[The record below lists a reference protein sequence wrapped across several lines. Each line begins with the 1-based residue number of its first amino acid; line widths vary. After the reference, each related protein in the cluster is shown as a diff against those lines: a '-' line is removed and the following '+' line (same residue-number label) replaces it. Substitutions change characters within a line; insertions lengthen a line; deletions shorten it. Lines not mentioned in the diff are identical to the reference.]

1 MKLVK
6 IVIEVYLKE
15 NETIEQLFEDL
26 NIDAI
31 NQKDIDSL
39 RVYDIDDNQIAWD
52 SLGRN
57 TLLTSGSNFGPT
69 T

>member
-6 IVIEVYLKE
+6 IVIEVYIKE

-39 RVYDIDDNQIAWD
+39 RVYDKDDNQIA
-52 SLGRN
+52 
-57 TLLTSGSNFGPT
+57 
-69 T
+69 